1 LNAAKI
7 ATARTS
13 SKPLKTAF
21 ATLLL
26 KYDHSSRTVHSD
38 VSYAV
43 LFSTKSDANNAI
55 PLLNPAV
62 KVPIPLPLPLHFV
75 TDGQLLQD
83 TAADSEA
90 LFRALVALGTA
101 LSVDN
106 DEVKAAA
113 SQIFGVKEAL
123 QDVKKRQSENRIKQV
138 ISEIEGFLS

>member
-62 KVPIPLPLPLHFV
+62 KVPIPLPLHFV
-75 TDGQLLQD
+75 TDGQLIQD

>member
-1 LNAAKI
+1 LI
-7 ATARTS
+7 
-13 SKPLKTAF
+13 
-21 ATLLL
+21 
-26 KYDHSSRTVHSD
+26 
-38 VSYAV
+38 
-43 LFSTKSDANNAI
+43 
-55 PLLNPAV
+55 
-62 KVPIPLPLPLHFV
+62 
-75 TDGQLLQD
+75 QD
-83 TAADSEA
+83 TTADSEA